1 MGRPDRPLDPAAGAL
16 PRFAHDLRQLRRH
29 GGERPTYRELADR
42 AHYSAST
49 LAEAAGGVRLPTLEV
64 TLAYVAACE
73 GDIDQW
79 RDRWAA
85 LAESHAASL
94 DRTAEPAARGPQA
107 RAERGAEAGERA
119 GAGARAGAGETAPPP
134 PAHAARARLP
144 RRYWRYPAA
153 AVALLAVA
161 AANFALGERTGYDA
175 AHEESLRHPAV
186 PASAGPQSATGTS
199 ALAGGAA
206 APPARGDTAGSAG
219 GAAATGRRLR
229 YGFEVSVL
237 PWAAAWNAANLHA
250 DIYAGAADT
259 GRRSLRLRALPDPA
273 APPAI
278 ATAEVAGLQPGAT
291 VTFHIYFAGQ
301 GRGGIRPYVEDAGG
315 GIHWTATPPLTLSHR
330 GWTTY
335 SWQVP
340 DGAIQR
346 IGLELDS
353 LGTAALVIGLDS
365 VVW

>member
-1 MGRPDRPLDPAAGAL
+1 VGRPDRPLDPTAGAL
-16 PRFAHDLRQLRRH
+16 PRFANDLRQLRRH
-29 GGERPTYRELADR
+29 GGDRPTYRELADR

-64 TLAYVAACE
+64 TLAYVAACG

-85 LAESHAASL
+85 LADTEAASL
-94 DRTAEPAARGPQA
+94 DRTAEPAAGGRAA
-107 RAERGAEAGERA
+107 RAERAEARA
-119 GAGARAGAGETAPPP
+119 RTGATGPPP
-134 PAHAARARLP
+134 PAHAARASLP

-161 AANFALGERTGYDA
+161 AANFALGQRTGYDA
-175 AHEESLRHPAV
+175 AHAESLRHPAV
-186 PASAGPQSATGTS
+186 PATAVPQPAGGTS
-199 ALAGGAA
+199 TLAGGAA
-206 APPARGDTAGSAG
+206 AAPARGDTAGPAG
-219 GAAATGRRLR
+219 GAPGTGRQLR
-229 YGFEVSVL
+229 YGFEVAVA

-250 DIYAGAADT
+250 DIYPGAADT
-259 GRRSLRLRALPDPA
+259 GRRSLRLRALPDRA

-278 ATAEVAGLQPGAT
+278 GTADVAGLQPGAT
-291 VTFHIYFAGQ
+291 VTFRIYYAGQ
-301 GRGGIRPYVEDAGG
+301 GNGGIRPYAEDAGG
-315 GIHWTATPPLTLSHR
+315 GIHWTATPPLTLRHR

-340 DGAIQR
+340 DVAVR
-346 IGLELDS
+346 HIGLELDS
-353 LGTAALVIGLDS
+353 LGTDALVIGLDS